1 MRTRFK
7 ILISLVI
14 LVIIAASLLSF
25 WWAGQKQR
33 MYEDSFQSS
42 YSYSISIVTD
52 RILNNA
58 TFYMPIPSMENTS
71 SVGHDIVQQFIE
83 DDSSWEYGL
92 VETEHGPM
100 LSMKKDIII
109 PVFYS
114 GAVERKIPGSDP
126 EQVEIIRTSSDEYSE
141 KTPYPGTIDLSSMMT
156 SSQSIDTMNPIGH
169 EMVFMPKYDLLQ
181 NLTAYE
187 SRPWMAGQEHLKVYD
202 YNSRIYAQYDT
213 SSDANVSISVTLD
226 TVNEWWIGGWRSNS
240 YTDQMTIQLPGPQ
253 NNWVS
258 PKGEIVTGIG
268 IYMEG

>member
-1 MRTRFK
+1 MRNRSK

-33 MYEDSFQSS
+33 LYEDSFQSS

-52 RILNNA
+52 RTLNNV
-58 TFYMPIPSMENTS
+58 TFYMPIPSIENTS
-71 SVGHDIVQQFIE
+71 SVGMHIVHQFIE

-92 VETEHGPM
+92 VETEHGTM

-114 GAVERKIPGSDP
+114 GPMERTIPDSDP
-126 EQVEIIRTSSDEYSE
+126 EQVEIIRTTSNEYSE
-141 KTPYPGTIDLSSMMT
+141 KTPYPGTIDLSSMVT
-156 SSQSIDTMNPIGH
+156 SNQSIDTMDPIGH
-169 EMVFMPKYDLLQ
+169 EMVLMPKYDLLQ
-181 NLTAYE
+181 NLTADE

-213 SSDANVSISVTLD
+213 SSDAKVSISVTMD

-240 YTDQMTIQLPGPQ
+240 YTDEMTMQLSGPQ
-253 NNWVS
+253 NYWVS